1 MHPIE
6 SFLLTLNDNVLSLV
20 LSVPTICDKNQ
31 VSNTHIYIC
40 KCLYSTLPQGCREC
54 CFSTGGQYFAAVN
67 GTTISIYNTYTCENV
82 GNLRG
87 HNGKVRAML
96 KNCRL

>member
-1 MHPIE
+1 M
-6 SFLLTLNDNVLSLV
+6 TVLMDDLKTV
-20 LSVPTICDKNQ
+20 KELGIK
-31 VSNTHIYIC
+31 
-40 KCLYSTLPQGCREC
+40 GCREC

-87 HNGKVRAML
+87 HNGKVRHSDVCIFAIWIIHL
-96 KNCRL
+96 